1 VDTLVIQL
9 LNLASLTVTLV
20 LVSIGLGVVL
30 SLMGIINLAHGE
42 FLMLGAYTVYLF
54 NQIQGIPSFW
64 VGLIAAPLLVG
75 VIALGLERS
84 LIRLLYQRP
93 LDTLLATWGL
103 GIVLREGTALVFG
116 SGQRPMNAPFTGSVS
131 VLGVQYP
138 AYRMFVIVVGI
149 AVLAAFVAFFTKT
162 SFGLRVRATI
172 ERPEMAEAI
181 GINTKRVYQAAFA
194 LGAAMAGLAGALI
207 APIFVAAP
215 GMGLRWLVPAFLV
228 VIVGGMGS
236 IYAAVV
242 GGIAIALVQSVGE
255 YFLPISL
262 AQVVVFL
269 VAILV
274 VRLRPRGLL
283 NVA

>member
-1 VDTLVIQL
+1 VETVVTHV
-9 LNLASLTVTLV
+9 LNTASLGVTLV

-54 NQIQGIPSFW
+54 NQIDGLPTFW
-64 VGLIAAPLLVG
+64 AGLIAAPIVVGLLAVA
-75 VIALGLERS
+75 IERG
-84 LIRLLYQRP
+84 LIRYLYERP

-103 GIVLREGTALVFG
+103 GIILREGVALLFG
-116 SGQRPMNAPFTGSVS
+116 ADQKPLNAPFTGSVQI
-131 VLGVQYP
+131 LGVQYSS
-138 AYRMFVIVVGI
+138 YRIFVMLVGVV
-149 AVLAAFVAFFTKT
+149 VLGLFIAFFTRT
-162 SFGLRVRATI
+162 GFGLRVRATI
-172 ERPEMAEAI
+172 ERPNMAAAV
-181 GINTKRVYQAAFA
+181 GINTKHVYAGAFA
-194 LGAAMAGLAGALI
+194 LGAAIAGLAGALI
-207 APIFVAAP
+207 APIFVTAP

-242 GGIAIALVQSVGE
+242 GGIAIALLQAVGE
-255 YFLPISL
+255 YYLSIGM
-262 AQVVVFL
+262 AQVLVFL
-269 VAILV
+269 AAIVV